1 MIPESTI
8 LQNLFIFSYMYG
20 VMDIYFTTQ
29 SCLTW
34 KLWLNDKAKM
44 TKKYSETKALY
55 KEL

>member
-8 LQNLFIFSYMYG
+8 LQNLSIFSYMYG